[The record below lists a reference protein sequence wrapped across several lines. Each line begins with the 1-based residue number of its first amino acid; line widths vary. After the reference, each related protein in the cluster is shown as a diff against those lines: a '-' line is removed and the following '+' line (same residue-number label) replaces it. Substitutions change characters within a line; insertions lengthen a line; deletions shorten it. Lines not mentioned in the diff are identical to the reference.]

1 MSKHLEELIESLT
14 ESHNRFIEAI
24 VANDGALAVLAYANY
39 VRALAIVLEQPPQF
53 A

>member
-1 MSKHLEELIESLT
+1 MYKDLDELIEFLT

-24 VANDGALAVLAYANY
+24 VAKDGALAVLAYANY
-39 VRALAIVLEQPPQF
+39 VRALATVLERLPHF